1 MPKNEIVNNDNV
13 YTKEQILKSKK
24 YKNRADLLK
33 AILKDSKQYTL
44 DQVNNEIEKFMK
56 RKV

>member
-44 DQVNNEIEKFMK
+44 DQINNEIEKFMK

>member
-1 MPKNEIVNNDNV
+1 MPKNEIVNTENS

-24 YKNRADLLK
+24 YKNRTDLLNT
-33 AILKDSKQYTL
+33 ILQDNKEYTIAQVDS
-44 DQVNNEIEKFMK
+44 EIEKFMK

>member
-1 MPKNEIVNNDNV
+1 MPKNEIVNTENV

-24 YKNRADLLK
+24 YKNRADLLNT
-33 AILKDSKQYTL
+33 ILQDNKEYTIT
-44 DQVNNEIEKFMK
+44 QVDGEIEKFMK

>member
-1 MPKNEIVNNDNV
+1 MPKNENIENV

-24 YKNRADLLK
+24 YKNRADLLNT
-33 AILKDSKQYTL
+33 ILQNNKEYTTE
-44 DQVNNEIEKFMK
+44 QVDGEIEKFMK